1 MQRVLY
7 LELWRWCF
15 FGTGLAPIWYIS
27 ALLVHCL
34 LISLEA
40 KLFTVLQALCFAVA
54 MKVPILLALNQA
66 KHLLE
71 LNNLT

>member
-15 FGTGLAPIWYIS
+15 FSSGLPPIWYLS
-27 ALLVHCL
+27 KLLVHSL

-40 KLFTVLQALCFAVA
+40 KLFTVHQALYFAIA
-54 MKVPILLALNQA
+54 MKVQT
-66 KHLLE
+66 H
-71 LNNLT
+71 